1 LPPKLNIPERY
12 RAPLSSIRQLSETDV
27 QRIRTVLDEVASPS
41 IQGPDA
47 TQEIPSDPGAAITA
61 VRKASPRIGVA
72 NFTKLLDVLV
82 ALYEIKSQRDIS
94 VEVFVDEVC
103 NAMENLDKPELRL
116 EHSDRPDFAGKLL
129 TLLNAEVFALVAK
142 AHDLATEDE
151 RTFCHA
157 RILTDLRPVFG
168 PAVEDGPK
176 AMIVMHT
183 LKLAFHQ
190 QGSNDDHG
198 EFYVALDAEDLQTL
212 RTLIDRAEAKAKSL
226 ASINKNI
233 RLFGA
238 SPEKE

>member
-1 LPPKLNIPERY
+1 M
-12 RAPLSSIRQLSETDV
+12 DV
-27 QRIRTVLDEVASPS
+27 QKIRAILDEVSSPS
-41 IQGPDA
+41 IQRHET
-47 TQEIPSDPGAAITA
+47 TQELPSDPGAAITA
-61 VRKASPRIGVA
+61 VRKASPRTGIA
-72 NFTKLLDVLV
+72 NFTKLLDVLI

-94 VEVFVDEVC
+94 VEEFVDQVC
-103 NAMENLDKPELRL
+103 NAMETFDNPEQHL
-116 EHSDRPDFAGKLL
+116 EHSERADFAGKLL
-129 TLLNAEVFALVAK
+129 TLLNADVFALVAK
-142 AHDLATEDE
+142 AHDLVTEDE

-168 PAVEDGPK
+168 SVVEDGPK

-198 EFYVALDAEDLQTL
+198 EFYVTLDAEDLQSL
-212 RTLIDRAEAKAKSL
+212 KKLIDRAEAKSKSL
-226 ASINKNI
+226 AIVNKNI